1 MKFTLPPLP
10 FAQNALEPHL
20 SREQIFYHYEHHHR
34 GYLEK
39 LDAALTGD
47 QRSLSLEALM
57 STSKGRVYNLAAQV
71 WNHNFLW
78 QSLSPKKT
86 APRDTPLA
94 DLLQSS
100 FGGRDG
106 FNDRFTRVAA
116 EHFGSGWAWL
126 VYDPGLDRL
135 AITSTDDAKNPLDGN
150 AVPLLTLDV
159 WEHAYYLDYKDDRKS
174 YIAKFLDHLINWDFA
189 NGNLAAYTQAAPRKR
204 GRG

>member
-10 FAQNALEPHL
+10 FAQDALEPHL
-20 SREQIFYHYEHHHR
+20 SRQQIFYHYEHHHR

-39 LDAALTGD
+39 LDSALTGEK
-47 QRSLSLEALM
+47 RTLSLEELVC
-57 STSKGRVYNLAAQV
+57 TSKGKVYNLAAQV

-86 APRDTPLA
+86 ALPDTRLA

-106 FNDRFTRVAA
+106 FNDRFARVA
-116 EHFGSGWAWL
+116 EERFGSGWTWL
-126 VYDPGLDRL
+126 LYDAGLDRL
-135 AITSTDDAKNPLDGN
+135 TVTSTDDAKNPLCSESI
-150 AVPLLTLDV
+150 PLLTLDV

-174 YIAKFLDHLINWDFA
+174 YIGKFLDHLINWDFA
-189 NGNLAAYTQAAPRKR
+189 NSNLAACTSMVRER
-204 GRG
+204 HSG